1 MTGAPIVSVVMCTY
15 NGSLYLAEQL
25 DSIQQQTYAHLQI
38 IIADDC
44 SNDDTYALLKE
55 AARLDE
61 RIFCYQ
67 NTTRLGFNANYTQ
80 ALQQATG
87 NYIAISDQDDIW
99 RKDKIELLLQL
110 LLHSD
115 AIMAYCHSMDVMGD
129 IIPAVSSS
137 YAGRIAYFEGTDA
150 RRLFLRN
157 TISGHTML
165 FRSALLQ
172 HLFPYSTTVFY
183 DFWLAVLAAVNG
195 GIIFSKE
202 TMVYRRIHPNNASI
216 SFLARTVKSNY
227 PYLFL
232 QKMILQAVKAFGMPD
247 EQIVFG
253 DRLAANL
260 KKSRNGRCNISLFL
274 FCVYHRKLIFY
285 YKPDKPGVVFSQLK
299 HSWRI
304 ACGRLFS
311 LPATEATG

>member
-1 MTGAPIVSVVMCTY
+1 MTGSPIVSVVMCTY

-25 DSIQQQTYAHLQI
+25 NSIQQQTYTHLQI

-44 SNDDTYALLKE
+44 SNDDTYTLVKE
-55 AARLDE
+55 SASLDN
-61 RIFCYQ
+61 RIYCYQ
-67 NTTRLGFNANYTQ
+67 NQSRLGFNANYAQ

-87 NYIAISDQDDIW
+87 TYIAISDQDDVW

-110 LLHSD
+110 LQQSD
-115 AIMAYCHSMDVMGD
+115 AVMVYCHSMDVIGD
-129 IIPAVSSS
+129 VIPAVNSS
-137 YAGRIAYFEGTDA
+137 YAGKIKYFEGADA
-150 RRLFLRN
+150 RQLFLRN

-165 FRSALLQ
+165 FRSVLLQ

-202 TMVYRRIHPNNASI
+202 TMVYRRIHPNNASLN
-216 SFLARTVKSNY
+216 FLLRAAKSNY

-232 QKMILQAVKAFGMPD
+232 QKMILQAVKAFGMPKD
-247 EQIVFG
+247 QIVFG
-253 DRLAANL
+253 DKLAANL
-260 KKSRNGRCNISLFL
+260 KKSRNGRCNLSLFL
-274 FCVYHRKLIFY
+274 FCLRHRKLIFF
-285 YKPDKPGVVFSQLK
+285 YKPQKAGIFFSHLR